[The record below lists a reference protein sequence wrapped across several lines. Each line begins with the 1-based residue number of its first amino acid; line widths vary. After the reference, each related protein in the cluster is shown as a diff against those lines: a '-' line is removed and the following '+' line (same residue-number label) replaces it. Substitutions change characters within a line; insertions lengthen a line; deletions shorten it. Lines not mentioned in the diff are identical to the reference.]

1 MAQIPMGNFD
11 QAQAPAPVQTG
22 SPDLSGTLA
31 AGRAKYEQGTQLV
44 EMASHGMQIHLQQQE
59 QAQQH
64 AEALAAAKAA
74 GMHTADELQKRAIAE
89 DVITRTQ
96 SGDVDP
102 GKAAQEYDSQVAK
115 LPTPPSIPGIS
126 PVTQEA
132 LAQGL
137 ANNALAGRLQVVNG
151 AKAAGRTQLGT
162 QLGTNL
168 DLLVDKAGLPGADIA
183 AVDRSIQALR
193 PLFAAGG
200 IDGPH
205 AEQMLRNAHI
215 KIWDNAVGMK
225 TLALSN
231 DAEGLKQQYHDL
243 TAPDGAYIDKLPED
257 RRLAQATAVQTKMTQ
272 LENATTQATNKR
284 ETLGKQAAAAAW
296 EQAGSGLAPRPE
308 DASLWVSN
316 ATGTEAEPELKQ
328 ALAAIAEV
336 QKLHGL
342 SPMQMDTAVQ
352 AKEAGLAAGGTVHDK
367 RMLEV
372 EKSAVDA
379 WKKQII
385 DQPVIY
391 QEAYTGRPAATI
403 DFQKLQ
409 GGDTSEFARMLAE
422 RRVDLDTMRTQL
434 GPTVGRSLL
443 KPQEKDL
450 LAKVIDVMPP
460 EKLTGLFN
468 TLYKGAKDPIAY
480 EDVMQQIAPDSP
492 VKTYAGII
500 AGRQQ
505 KAIAESSG
513 QFSRM
518 KQIESGDVAYTIL
531 QGDAVIDKGKTAASK
546 DGTPGR
552 VAGLPKENDFVDSFN
567 RAVGNAFA
575 GRPSELEVAR
585 QAVKAYYVGRALQQG
600 VTSDE
605 IDPGRMGQAVRA
617 VVGDV
622 TTLGDSAVVPP
633 WGMDHSTFDNQAK
646 LAINARL
653 AAAGIHDEGGVSLQ
667 NVPGNRD
674 GLYKLIRNG
683 NYVADK
689 HGIPMG
695 VRVLFSAPVRHV
707 VEPKAAPEPKPDL
720 RSGLPMMRHN

>member
-1 MAQIPMGNFD
+1 MAAIPMGVFD
-11 QAQAPAPVQTG
+11 QVQGPAPVQTG

-31 AGRAKYEQGTQLV
+31 KSRAGV
-44 EMASHGMQIHLQQQE
+44 ELGM
-59 QAQQH
+59 QAQQIGLQGMQH
-64 AEALAAAKAA
+64 QVDQGAEEARALATATAA
-74 GMHTADELQKRAIAE
+74 GQHTAHELQTRAIA
-89 DVITRTQ
+89 DDTITRTQ
-96 SGDVDP
+96 AGDLAPD
-102 GKAAQEYDSQVAK
+102 KAAADYDAQVAK
-115 LPTPPSIPGIS
+115 LPSPPPIPNLTPAIKESLKLGLVNN
-126 PVTQEA
+126 VTA
-132 LAQGL
+132 S
-137 ANNALAGRLQVVNG
+137 RLQVVNG
-151 AKAAGRTQLGT
+151 AKAAGRTQLAT
-162 QLGTNL
+162 QLDTNL
-168 DLLVDKAGLPGADIA
+168 QLLVDKAGLPGADVA
-183 AVDRSIQALR
+183 MVDRSIQALR

-205 AEQMLRNAHI
+205 AEQLLHNAHV
-215 KIWDNAVGMK
+215 KIWDNVVGMK

-231 DAEGLKQQYHDL
+231 DAEGLKQQYQDL
-243 TAPDGAYIDKLPED
+243 TEPDGAYIDKLPED

-272 LENATTQATNKR
+272 LENATTQAANKR
-284 ETLGKQAAAAAW
+284 ETLGKQAASAAW
-296 EQAGSGLAPRPE
+296 EQAGSGLAPLPA

-316 ATGTEAEPELKQ
+316 ATGTAAEPELKQ
-328 ALAAIAEV
+328 AFTAIAEV

-372 EKSAVDA
+372 EKSAVEA

-403 DFQKLQ
+403 DFQKIQ
-409 GGDTSEFARMLAE
+409 AGDTSEFARVLTA
-422 RRVDLDTMRTQL
+422 RRVDLDAMRTQL

-468 TLYKGAKDPIAY
+468 TLYKGAKDPVAY

-505 KAIAESSG
+505 KALEESSG

-552 VAGLPKENDFVDSFN
+552 VAGLPKDKDFGDAFN
-567 RAVGNAFA
+567 LAVGNAFA

-605 IDPGRMGQAVRA
+605 LDPGRMSQAVRA

-622 TTLGDSAVVPP
+622 ATFGDSTVVPP

-689 HGIPMG
+689 HGTPMG

-707 VEPKAAPEPKPDL
+707 AEPKALPPGSHPDL
-720 RSGLPMMRHN
+720 LPGMPMQRRY